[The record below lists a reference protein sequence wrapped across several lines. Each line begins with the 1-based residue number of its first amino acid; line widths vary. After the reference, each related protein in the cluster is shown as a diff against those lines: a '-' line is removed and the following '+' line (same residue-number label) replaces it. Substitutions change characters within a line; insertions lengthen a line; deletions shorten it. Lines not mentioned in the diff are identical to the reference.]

1 VNFTGIVSGLLLQ
14 QVNHHQTK
22 MSEHG
27 DVINSNHPFLSSP
40 TLVIPLASSISID
53 DNNDYKN
60 KNNFSNNDH
69 NIHLEEQSIYLPGA
83 ASLIDQI
90 DSRILIVLRD
100 GRNLIG
106 TMRSFDQYVNL
117 ILEDTIERVI
127 FDG

>member
-1 VNFTGIVSGLLLQ
+1 
-14 QVNHHQTK
+14 

-27 DVINSNHPFLSSP
+27 VINSDHPFLSS
-40 TLVIPLASSISID
+40 IPSSSSSSSILID
-53 DNNDYKN
+53 DKNNNNND
-60 KNNFSNNDH
+60 NNNNT
-69 NIHLEEQSIYLPGA
+69 IEEQSIYLPGA

>member
-1 VNFTGIVSGLLLQ
+1 
-14 QVNHHQTK
+14 

-40 TLVIPLASSISID
+40 ARVIPIISSISID
-53 DNNDYKN
+53 DDNDN
-60 KNNFSNNDH
+60 KTNSNFSNND
-69 NIHLEEQSIYLPGA
+69 NNNHLEEQSIYLPGA